1 MNINEL
7 LDSKTTDYVT
17 KPYKD
22 YIENQTKKYQK
33 IYGFEIGEGK
43 DATWNN
49 ESDAF
54 KHTFMSADM
63 ALKTYAGLSKRIG
76 DMHEEKGN
84 RTLGQSPDQENMDK
98 WNNQQGRQIA
108 QKIAKEIGNPIKVK
122 IKSLNGEL
130 EDIIAKEVVHKM
142 RKCALITHPDN
153 KRKYTES
160 KTPTQKLNDEIRARY
175 KQMQEKSNKKLQ
187 QIFQKNSKS
196 SKSTSANSGTGRW
209 VTINGHHVFI
219 S

>member
-43 DATWNN
+43 HDTWNN

-63 ALKTYAGLSKRIG
+63 ALKTYVGLSKRIG

-84 RTLGQSPDQENMDK
+84 RKSKQSPDQENMDR

-130 EDIIAKEVVHKM
+130 EDIIAKEVMHKM
-142 RKCALITHPDN
+142 RKGDLITHPDD

-160 KTPTQKLNDEIRARY
+160 KTPAQKLNDEIRARY

-187 QIFQKNSKS
+187 KIFQKNSKYLLS
-196 SKSTSANSGTGRW
+196 PD
-209 VTINGHHVFI
+209 HHCLFGDLL
-219 S
+219 SFE